1 MTTTLESATAILA
14 HVGGAANVSALQ
26 HCSTRLRFSLIDDT
40 KADDQALAKI
50 PGVIGVVGGV
60 QTQVIMGSNV
70 GAYYSAIEK
79 LREGKPAAAR
89 GPEEAG
95 TRRRLTPK
103 RVGYAVMDFVV
114 SVFTPII
121 PAIAGAGILKSLLIL
136 GTAMGWLQATS
147 SDYKVL
153 SAIPDAVFFFLPLL
167 VAYTAAKKLSV
178 NIPVALGIV
187 GLLLFPAFTALASQ
201 EGGAAL
207 FGMAVPSIAYNA
219 QVFPPILAVLLL
231 AVVEPVITR
240 ITPGPIRT
248 FFVPLASF
256 LVVSPAMI
264 FLLGPMGFWLGSAV
278 TAGMLWLHGTL
289 GWIAIAL
296 LAAALPF
303 FVSIGMHKAFL
314 PPTIAAVAANG
325 KDSFYLISSLAHNI
339 AESGSSFAVA
349 IRTKNKT
356 LRSTAFAAGI
366 SALFGITEPALYGVT
381 LQNRRPLV
389 AVIAGSFVGGAY
401 LGLTVVSAFAVVSPG
416 AASISMFIDAANP
429 WNFINALIGLVISF
443 VVSFVVS
450 LSLWKDSK
458 SATLRL
464 LEHEAADETALSANA
479 AYELHAP
486 MSGEVI
492 PLDQVDDAVFSAGIL
507 GDGVAIR
514 PTDGK
519 VVAPVS
525 GTVSSFL
532 DSRHAIG
539 IKGDEGIEVLVH
551 VGLDTVHMEGKPFV
565 AHIAQGDHVEAG
577 QLLVEADLQAIR
589 DAGYDTTTP
598 VVVLNSRKYN
608 VDAGATGTIAA
619 GSVLMA
625 ARVKEVSN
633 ESA

>member
-1 MTTTLESATAILA
+1 MTSTLESANAILA
-14 HVGGAANVSALQ
+14 HVGGAANVAALQ
-26 HCSTRLRFSLIDDT
+26 HCSTRLRFSLVDDT
-40 KADDQALAKI
+40 KADDQALAQI

-60 QTQVIMGSNV
+60 QTQVIMGSNIA
-70 GAYYSAIEK
+70 GYYSAIEK
-79 LREGKPAAAR
+79 LREGKPAATR

-103 RVGYAVMDFVV
+103 RVGFAVMDFVV

-136 GTAMGWLQATS
+136 GTAMGWLQAAS

-201 EGGAAL
+201 QGGVAL
-207 FGMAVPSIAYNA
+207 FGLPVPSIAYNA

-231 AVVEPVITR
+231 FVVEPLITR

-264 FLLGPMGFWLGSAV
+264 FLLGPLGFWLGSAV

-325 KDSFYLISSLAHNI
+325 KDSFYLIASLAHNI

-366 SALFGITEPALYGVT
+366 SALFGITEPSLYGVT

-429 WNFINALIGLVISF
+429 WNFINALIGLAISF
-443 VVSFVVS
+443 AVSFVVS

-458 SATLRL
+458 SATLRV
-464 LEHEAADETALSANA
+464 LEHETAGETALSANA

-492 PLDQVDDAVFSAGIL
+492 PLDQVDDAVFSARIL
-507 GDGVAIR
+507 GNGVAIR

-539 IKGDEGIEVLVH
+539 IKGDDGIEVLVH
-551 VGLDTVHMEGKPFV
+551 VGLDTVHLEGNPFV

-598 VVVLNSRKYN
+598 VVVLNSRKYD
-608 VDAGATGTIAA
+608 VDAGATGAFAA